1 LNNFVQILLGL
12 VIALLVGVLAA
23 PYFIDWNQYKS
34 QIEAQAL
41 SLLGRQLKVAGNVHL
56 RLLPAPYMRLE
67 NITVSAPG
75 ASPDAPSLLKADAFR
90 LWLSAPPLLRGVIEV
105 REIEIDTPRLRFAID
120 ENGKSNWSK
129 TSFTNNVSSF
139 TPTAISLQSMTIK
152 DGSLVISTDHSGPN
166 LSGGDQQ
173 AERKISLSQLN
184 GNFSANSLK
193 GPYKFEGAIGEGR
206 DRQILRVSTGSIDE
220 KAKMRLKGV
229 LRSSTGGQRYGFE
242 GQLIELKNDPTISGV
257 ISATFPFFRS
267 ANRTTSK
274 NGSKVKISRTK
285 PIEVKTSIL
294 ANSIGARFDKILIT
308 MVHKNRPQV
317 MTGLGK
323 LAWNKGQIDLNGQLS
338 ARLIDVDQLKDGLKV
353 GNSLEETVGKLF
365 AGLRQQAAKV
375 DSGRFSINIAQIKLN
390 NDLVQDFNL
399 QMRQGKDGLVVK
411 QLSAN
416 LPGENRLEVHGE
428 FDGSSQ
434 YSKFDGNGILRGQSL
449 GHLVNWA
456 AGSQLEGGISAIRS
470 HPFTLRGDVLQV
482 DNMVALKNVFGD
494 IAGISFSG
502 EASRH
507 KARFGSDNFQ
517 PERIDL
523 KLTTSEINSTALLGR
538 PVAMRELVNILL
550 DRQKKDGPASQG
562 FESLFSKSNIRL
574 QLRAGRLLMADFDGR
589 DLVTDLYF
597 GDKRLQINEL
607 SIGSQNG
614 LRLQAD
620 GALNNLQTN
629 PSGTLVATLNIEDHN
644 ELQQFISWFQSSDKT
659 IDLTKNQGLL
669 KNRGLSRKQITSLT
683 PLRLALMLQTD
694 EKTGSE
700 AHIRINGIAG
710 SSHVNLNNRIHGSHL
725 FSTHGQRKIKQLE
738 ITGSLSNRDGRA
750 LLSQLVPWLDEEQSG
765 GASSGLSSSGLGK
778 IGKARVWFS
787 AAGLPKHGLNSR
799 FEFSSQE
806 VVAGFDG
813 LLGGGKNSL
822 NFQGSAHLRAIEL
835 TTGLALIGLDIGH
848 MQSSDSLD
856 LATHIDKAN
865 ENYIFTNIR
874 GKVAS
879 AEVEGQV
886 KLELKP
892 KGRKLDVALLTS
904 SLDFPALFAP
914 VLETPTQTS
923 FTSGRGTNSSGSV
936 NSAVQLAKNLQNAVG
951 DVEALPK
958 TPLSTRRLTA
968 KRLQGLDAR
977 LFITT
982 DQLLLGNKFVLDK
995 GEISA
1000 TIKDQKINISTL
1012 SGQLWGGRL
1021 LSKGRLDL
1029 SKTLAIM
1036 DGELQITDAQMKQA
1050 PFKYA
1055 DSPIIEGQLSL
1066 RANFKGRGLGP
1077 SGLTSLLNGSGHI
1090 NFSNGKVDHLSSKV
1104 LADIVDD
1111 ELAVWNQAEDQAPFA
1126 ERFKRHLQHGE
1137 FTFSSLSEDFT
1148 IKDGSL
1154 LLKASKTSK
1163 NNSKLDLD
1171 ASITLA
1177 TMTTNSRLSISP
1189 LAQAK
1194 YPDLPSV
1201 TILFNGALD
1210 NLAQFTP
1217 KIETSSLEQHLKVMK
1232 MEHDV
1237 NLLEK
1242 LHKRD
1247 EQFAKKAAER
1257 RAQAKLLKEQER
1269 LRMLEQQ
1276 AQQTEIPPVVQPKK
1290 QPPPPQK
1297 SFDWNPFGGP

>member
-1 LNNFVQILLGL
+1 MNNLVQVLLGL
-12 VIALLVGVLAA
+12 VIALLIGVLAA

-34 QIEAQAL
+34 QIEAQA
-41 SLLGRQLKVAGNVHL
+41 SNLLGRQLKVAGDVHL

-75 ASPDAPSLLKADAFR
+75 AGPDAPSLLKADAFR
-90 LWLSAPPLLRGVIEV
+90 LWLSAPPLLRGVVEV

-120 ENGKSNWSK
+120 ENGKSNWSH
-129 TSFTNNVSSF
+129 TSFANNARSF

-152 DGSLVISTDHSGPN
+152 NGSLVISTDHAGD
-166 LSGGDQQ
+166 DQQ
-173 AERKISLSQLN
+173 AERKINLSQLN

-220 KAKMRLKGV
+220 KAKMRFKGV
-229 LRSSTGGQRYGFE
+229 LRSSSGGQRYGFD
-242 GQLIELKNDPTISGV
+242 GQLIELENNPTISGV

-267 ANRTTSK
+267 ASRSTDK

-317 MTGLGK
+317 MTGLGQ
-323 LAWNKGQIDLNGQLS
+323 LSWNKGLIDLNGQLN

-365 AGLRQQAAKV
+365 AGLRQQALKV

-399 QMRQGKDGLVVK
+399 HMQQSKDGLVVK
-411 QLSAN
+411 RLSAN
-416 LPGENRLEVHGE
+416 LPGDNRLEVHGE
-428 FDGSSQ
+428 FNGSSQ
-434 YSKFDGNGILRGQSL
+434 YSKFTGNGILRGQSL

-456 AGSQLEGGISAIRS
+456 AGSQLKGGISAIRS
-470 HPFTLRGDVLQV
+470 HPFTLRGDILQV

-507 KARFGSDNFQ
+507 KARFGSDKFQ
-517 PERIDL
+517 PGRIDL
-523 KLTTSEINSTALLGR
+523 QLTTSEINSTALLGR
-538 PVAMRELVNILL
+538 PVPMRELVGSLL
-550 DRQKKDGPASQG
+550 DRQKSDGPADQG
-562 FESLFSKSNIRL
+562 FESIFNKSNLRL

-589 DLVTDLYF
+589 DLVADLYF

-607 SIGSQNG
+607 SIGSQSG
-614 LRLQAD
+614 LRLRAD

-644 ELQQFISWFQSSDKT
+644 ELQQFISWFQPSDKAT
-659 IDLTKNQGLL
+659 DLSKNID
-669 KNRGLSRKQITSLT
+669 LSRKQIASLT

-700 AHIRINGIAG
+700 AHIRVNGIAG
-710 SSHVNLNNRIHGSHL
+710 SSHVNLNNRILGSHL
-725 FSTHGQRKIKQLE
+725 FSTHGQRQIKQLE

-750 LLSQLVPWLDEEQSG
+750 LLSQLVPWLDEEPSALTSSG
-765 GASSGLSSSGLGK
+765 LASSGLPSSGLGK

-787 AAGLPKHGLNSR
+787 AAGLPKNGLNSR
-799 FEFSSQE
+799 FEFSSPE

-813 LLGGGKNSL
+813 LLGGANNSL
-822 NFQGSAHLRAIEL
+822 NFQGSAHLRAVDL
-835 TTGLALIGLDIGH
+835 TSGLALIGLDIGRVP
-848 MQSSDSLD
+848 SSGSLE

-865 ENYIFTNIR
+865 DNYIFTDIR
-874 GKVAS
+874 GKIAS

-892 KGRKLDVALLTS
+892 KGRKLDVSLLAS
-904 SLDFPALFAP
+904 NLDFAALFAP
-914 VLETPTQTS
+914 VLEIPNQTR
-923 FTSGRGTNSSGSV
+923 FTSGRGTSSSGSV
-936 NSAVQLAKNLQNAVG
+936 NSALQLANELQNAVG
-951 DVEALPK
+951 DVEAPPK
-958 TPLSTRRLTA
+958 NLGNNRRLTA

-977 LFITT
+977 LFITA
-982 DQLLLGNKFVLDK
+982 DRLRLGNSFVLKK

-1012 SGQLWGGRL
+1012 SGQLWKGRL
-1021 LSKGRLDL
+1021 QSKGVLDL
-1029 SKTLAIM
+1029 SKTLAVM
-1036 DGELQITDAQMKQA
+1036 KGEVQITKAQMKQA
-1050 PFKYA
+1050 PFKYD

-1066 RANFKGRGLGP
+1066 RANFEGRGLGP
-1077 SGLTSLLNGSGHI
+1077 SGLTSLLNGSGHL

-1111 ELAVWNQAEDQAPFA
+1111 ELAVWQQAEDQAPFP

-1148 IKDGSL
+1148 IKDGTL
-1154 LLKASKTSK
+1154 LLKASKSSK

-1194 YPDLPSV
+1194 YPDLPPV

-1269 LRMLEQQ
+1269 LRLLEQQ
-1276 AQQTEIPPVVQPKK
+1276 AQQTQSPPVQ
-1290 QPPPPQK
+1290 QEQQSPPPQK
-1297 SFDWNPFGGP
+1297 SFDWNPFAGP